1 MGSRGPMPG
10 MIFERRAEDASRK
23 YRELGNEVYFNFVS
37 YQVLNKSHFHCH
49 FITFVNGTIQ
59 IDKATNVIIVG
70 GGAVG
75 VELAGEIAERYSA
88 KLVSII
94 HKRSYLV
101 SPSYGDQFQRKVKN
115 VLKDRS
121 VQALLGN
128 LCKWE

>member
-1 MGSRGPMPG
+1 
-10 MIFERRAEDASRK
+10 MILKPFS
-23 YRELGNEVYFNFVS
+23 LSF
-37 YQVLNKSHFHCH
+37 Q
-49 FITFVNGTIQ
+49 TFVNGTIQ

-128 LCKWE
+128 LRKWERNYMLVSK

>member
-1 MGSRGPMPG
+1 MPPENIESLE
-10 MIFERRAEDASRK
+10 MRYISILYRIKFLWQRFIHFTQDIFHN
-23 YRELGNEVYFNFVS
+23 L
-37 YQVLNKSHFHCH
+37 LNHF
-49 FITFVNGTIQ
+49 IQ

-128 LCKWE
+128 LYE

>member
-1 MGSRGPMPG
+1 MCTINFAMHY
-10 MIFERRAEDASRK
+10 DNK
-23 YRELGNEVYFNFVS
+23 YYP
-37 YQVLNKSHFHCH
+37 K
-49 FITFVNGTIQ
+49 
-59 IDKATNVIIVG
+59 IDKATNVVIVG

-121 VQALLGN
+121 VQALLGRS
-128 LCKWE
+128 LSDLVHRKAFR